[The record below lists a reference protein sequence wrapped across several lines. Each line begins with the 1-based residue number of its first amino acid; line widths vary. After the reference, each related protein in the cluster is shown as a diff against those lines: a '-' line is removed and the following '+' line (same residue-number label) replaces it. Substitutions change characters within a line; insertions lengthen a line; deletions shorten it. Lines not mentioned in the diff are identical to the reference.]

1 MVHTEGAFTTID
13 GCRIAWRLDGAQ
25 DAPVL
30 ILSNSL
36 GAALTMWD
44 DQVAQLGQSF
54 KLLRY
59 DTRGHGGSASMVGDY
74 SLDRLGRD
82 VIALMDHLEIRTAH
96 FCGLSLGGMTGQWLA
111 VHAAD
116 RISRLAVANSS
127 AYMGPSMAWQQRIA
141 KVREEG
147 MAEIAQAVLDR
158 WFTPPFLASNALGVD
173 RARTQLLATS
183 PVGYAGCCAAIR
195 DMDLRPIIRLIAIP
209 TLVIAGAKDPAT
221 PPEHAEQIC
230 SSITGARL
238 AIVEAAHLSNVE
250 QPQAFNR
257 AVLDFLG

>member
-1 MVHTEGAFTTID
+1 MLQTEGTFITID
-13 GCRIAWRLDGAQ
+13 GCRIAWRFDGVQ

-36 GAALTMWD
+36 GAAMAMWD
-44 DQVAQLGQSF
+44 DQVAQLGQKF

-82 VIALMDHLEIRTAH
+82 VIALMDHLEIRKAH

-111 VHAAD
+111 IHAAD
-116 RISRLAVANSS
+116 RISRLIVANSS
-127 AYMGPSMAWQQRIA
+127 AYMGPCLAWQQRITV
-141 KVREEG
+141 VRELG
-147 MAEIAQAVLDR
+147 MAEIAQSVLDR

-173 RARTQLLATS
+173 RARAQLLATS
-183 PVGYAGCCAAIR
+183 PVGYSGCCAAIR
-195 DMDLRPIIRLIAIP
+195 DMDLRPIIRLIAMP
-209 TLVIAGAKDPAT
+209 TLVIAGKEDPAT
-221 PPEHAEQIC
+221 PPVHADQIC
-230 SSITGARL
+230 ASIVGARL
-238 AIVEAAHLSNVE
+238 VMVDAAHLSNVE
-250 QPQAFNR
+250 QPHAFNR